1 LETSSKSQTN
11 TVTTNQATSVSYKE
25 RLKLILKF
33 ALVGVVF
40 YYLYHKGLVTGESFN
55 KLFASKQILAI
66 CSVLMLVNTLCWAMR
81 WKVLLDTQGAVVP
94 FGRVLKLNMI
104 GSFFNIALPGAVS
117 GDFIKAIYV
126 AKQFKDKRA
135 AVFGSML
142 FDRILGVTAMVFV
155 AAFSAVLSVFL
166 PWGGALPPT
175 LLYAVI
181 GLGTGSVLFF
191 IYLFSSHKKDPLFHV
206 LQFFTRRSEKL
217 IMIDK
222 LYLGVMGYRNHP
234 RRVLKAI
241 PLSIAIHFMVI
252 LLAFF
257 ISVAVC
263 TTPISLV
270 ALAVIVPIGMLATT
284 IPLLPAGVGT
294 GHVAFYALFKMVGS
308 DQGAEVFSLIVLY
321 QILVGL
327 IGGVVYL
334 KVSAEKDEPAIT
346 PPVQSAT

>member
-1 LETSSKSQTN
+1 LETSSKSQNN
-11 TVTTNQATSVSYKE
+11 TETTEQATKVSYQE
-25 RLKLILKF
+25 RVKLFLKF

-40 YYLYHKGLVTGESFN
+40 YYLYRKGVVTADTFH
-55 KLFASKQILAI
+55 KLFSSPETVVI
-66 CSVLMLVNTLCWAMR
+66 CVVLMIVNTLCWAMR
-81 WKVLLDTQGAVVP
+81 WKVLLDAQGAVVP
-94 FGRVLKLNMI
+94 FARVLKLNMI

-155 AAFSAVLSVFL
+155 AAFSAILSLFL
-166 PWGGALPPT
+166 PWGGHLEPV

-181 GLGTGSVLFF
+181 ALGFGSVSFF

-217 IMIDK
+217 LMVDR

-234 RRVLKAI
+234 KRVLKAI
-241 PLSIAIHFMVI
+241 PLSIAIHILVI
-252 LLAFF
+252 MLAFF
-257 ISVAVC
+257 ISESVC
-263 TTPISLV
+263 TTHISIV

-308 DQGAEVFSLIVLY
+308 DQGAEVFTMIVLY

-327 IGGVVYL
+327 VGGLVYL
-334 KVSAEKDEPAIT
+334 KVSAESGD
-346 PPVQSAT
+346 VSAVS